1 LKLQDIRN
9 GFILASK
16 TLEQINPKIECYI
29 VAMVGNQQLM
39 FQDLVK
45 GSEALLVLPKNS
57 DLDQSS
63 NSIKALVREAEEIKK
78 SGKKTSKEL
87 KAKRAVFEKTLETLE
102 FNAPTYELRFYKIDI
117 DALKEIKTHLLIQSI
132 GKTNMSTAS
141 INIVIG

>member
-1 LKLQDIRN
+1 MKLQDIRN